1 MPSTRS
7 FAAVAASFVFVS
19 CSLAQNY
26 VVVIDQAASG
36 LVGSTSF
43 EADTSG
49 SLIGDYNPDTNPGG
63 TRTKPGLWGSF
74 GATENVPVPVQLGLE
89 LAGPLDTETSGGF
102 GLYLDTDGATLVI
115 SGFSADFLADGPA
128 SIPASISFFPESFRT
143 RNPDSTYI
151 GIPIELPLG
160 DLSIVSMAVVQ
171 TEDAAFGMLT
181 ETAPGEYDFVV
192 VVPAVMNAEFELLG
206 SSFPVA
212 DLSFAVALA
221 GTITVSGDGVSVAAS
236 QTIEFSDSQEP
247 GLELP
252 EFPLDLPTILPPG
265 YTAHLLLNLTLDTV
279 SSALN
284 GTFTFA
290 ATGVQSACPADF
302 NGDTV
307 VNTLDFVAFLNAFVA
322 QDGAADFNGDTVV
335 NTLDFVAFLNAFVAG
350 C

>member
-7 FAAVAASFVFVS
+7 FAAVAASFVFAS

-49 SLIGDYNPDTNPGG
+49 SLIGNYDPDTNPGG

-160 DLSIVSMAVVQ
+160 DLSITSMVIVQ
-171 TEDAAFGMLT
+171 TEDAAVGLLT
-181 ETAPGEYDFVV
+181 DTAPGEFDFAVV
-192 VVPAVMNAEFELLG
+192 IPAVMNAEFELLG

-212 DLSFAVALA
+212 DLPFAVALA
-221 GTITVSGDGVSVAAS
+221 GTITVAGDVVTVVAS